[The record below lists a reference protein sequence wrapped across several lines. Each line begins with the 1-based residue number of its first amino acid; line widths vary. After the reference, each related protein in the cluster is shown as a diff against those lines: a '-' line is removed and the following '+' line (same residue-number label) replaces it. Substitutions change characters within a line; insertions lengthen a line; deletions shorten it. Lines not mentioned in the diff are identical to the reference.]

1 MLGTGG
7 ASSAICQAL
16 RNLGAKE
23 IIRVSRNRRPEPDCC
38 TYDELNRHPDAQVI
52 VNSTPIGMYPNNGHS
67 PLDGCSVK
75 WTDFRQLETAL
86 DAIYNP
92 YRTKFLMDAE
102 EAGAEVESGL
112 AMLVYQGLRSAQI
125 WGEKKKR
132 SIPVDL
138 GREAMK
144 SLLRKQL
151 NITVIGMPGSGK
163 SSISRQVAIRTGRT
177 FVDLDREINKI
188 YGMTSGEMIRQYGE
202 DYFRER
208 ESATL
213 KKYCRGNGMVISTGG
228 GIVVREENWPV
239 LRENSLVVYLDRP
252 LHQLA
257 KKDRPMTAALGVEEL
272 YRQRGWKYEKVA
284 NLVISN
290 NREFGLREKEKKKA
304 NAKIRNQN
312 YYMEDIRRFADQ
324 VKRRVAKHINESV
337 NR

>member
-1 MLGTGG
+1 
-7 ASSAICQAL
+7 
-16 RNLGAKE
+16 
-23 IIRVSRNRRPEPDCC
+23 
-38 TYDELNRHPDAQVI
+38 
-52 VNSTPIGMYPNNGHS
+52 
-67 PLDGCSVK
+67 
-75 WTDFRQLETAL
+75 
-86 DAIYNP
+86 
-92 YRTKFLMDAE
+92 
-102 EAGAEVESGL
+102 
-112 AMLVYQGLRSAQI
+112 
-125 WGEKKKR
+125 
-132 SIPVDL
+132 
-138 GREAMK
+138 MK

-257 KKDRPMTAALGVEEL
+257 KKDRPMTAALGLEEL

-304 NAKIRNQN
+304 NAKIRHQN